1 MLSPKLQ
8 ANFLRAL
15 RRLHVNQR
23 LGMNLLQ
30 RHIFKS
36 VLFSCATAV
45 GMFAFVLM
53 VGNAVRDLLG
63 YVIAGQL
70 KPEMFAELILLL
82 VPFVVSYAL
91 PIGVLTG
98 VLLVLGRMSAEHE
111 VTAMR
116 AAGLSLPWLARPI
129 LLLAVLGVLA
139 GVVINFQFMPWA
151 RVVYHVE
158 LGNAVRRNPL
168 SFIVPRTFIRD
179 FPGNVLYVGEKN
191 GLGVKDFWLWELDR
205 QGRVKNFIRAESGSF
220 DFDEKTG
227 ELILNLNHLQVE
239 ARDPKNPEDFAAPR
253 PSLSSERT
261 SVRLP
266 LEGLFGRNTI
276 HRKLQWYT
284 YPELIAEWR
293 RLAQPVTPPDQHQ
306 RELDR
311 TKLQMVVQD
320 KFTTAFAV
328 FSFALV
334 GVPLGIKVSRRE
346 TSANL
351 GLALV
356 LAMGY
361 YFLTVMIGWL
371 ENHPELR
378 PDLLMWLPNLIFLGV
393 GLWLF
398 WRVDRH

>member
-1 MLSPKLQ
+1 
-8 ANFLRAL
+8 
-15 RRLHVNQR
+15 
-23 LGMNLLQ
+23 MNLLQ

-36 VLFSCATAV
+36 VLFSCVAAV
-45 GMFAFVLM
+45 GLFAFVLM

-70 KPEMFAELILLL
+70 KPEMFAELVLLL
-82 VPFVVSYAL
+82 LPFVVSYAL

-129 LLLAVLGVLA
+129 LLLAAMGVLA

-151 RVVYHVE
+151 RVMYHVE
-158 LGNAVRRNPL
+158 LGNAVRLNPL

-179 FPGNVLYVGEKN
+179 FPGKVLYVGEKN
-191 GLGVKDFWLWELDR
+191 GQGVKDFWLWELDR
-205 QGRVKNFIRAESGSF
+205 QGRVKNFIRATSGSF
-220 DFDEKTG
+220 EFDEKTG

-239 ARDPKNPEDFAAPR
+239 ARDPKKPEDFAEPR

-261 SVRLP
+261 SMRLP
-266 LEGLFGRNTI
+266 LEGLFGRNTL

-293 RLAQPVTPPDQHQ
+293 RLAQPAAPVDQQQ
-306 RELDR
+306 RVLDR
-311 TKLQMVVQD
+311 MKLQMVVQD

-328 FSFALV
+328 FSFALI
-334 GVPLGIKVSRRE
+334 GVPLGIRVSRRE

-351 GLALV
+351 GLALA

-361 YFLTVMIGWL
+361 YFLIVEVGWL
-371 ENHPELR
+371 DRHPELR

-393 GLWLF
+393 GGWLF
-398 WRVDRH
+398 WRVDRQ